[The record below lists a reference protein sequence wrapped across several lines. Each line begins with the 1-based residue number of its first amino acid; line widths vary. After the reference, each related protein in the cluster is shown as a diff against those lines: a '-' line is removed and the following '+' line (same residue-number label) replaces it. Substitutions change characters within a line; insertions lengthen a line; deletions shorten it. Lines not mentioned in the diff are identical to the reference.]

1 MTPLLNLIWSIN
13 SNVNY
18 RSVDMGQAKSECLI
32 VMIGIGVLY
41 TNLKKCPLA
50 YGPSLICI
58 TPPNLPYPRI
68 VHCYAQQGL
77 RLFSFFYFFS

>member
-41 TNLKKCPLA
+41 TNLQKCPLA
-50 YGPSLICI
+50 YGPSFKI
-58 TPPNLPYPRI
+58 NLTY
-68 VHCYAQQGL
+68 
-77 RLFSFFYFFS
+77 

>member
-50 YGPSLICI
+50 YGPCVKQYGFFFQ
-58 TPPNLPYPRI
+58 TN
-68 VHCYAQQGL
+68 GL
-77 RLFSFFYFFS
+77 DLLS